1 MDLLNDL
8 KILNEEMEFLLIE
21 INVKFQQRK
30 QMNHC
35 ATERISISDLFRTM
49 VLWFLFIFSIGWY
62 MKTVGL

>member
-35 ATERISISDLFRTM
+35 AKERISISDLFRTM